1 MPSSSDYILAKKI
14 VAIKKDLINSSVGDN
29 NCYYNCNS
37 TVIGDDYDCRQ
48 TVSGDRYLTIFSETI
63 HKYVISTGTI
73 GIQLEPGL
81 AYTHGQ
87 NIVCVSNTS
96 IPPYDSFKGSVMSY
110 NADTGIIVINKI
122 HDISEGFIY
131 STNRSYKLN
140 IDNNSENL
148 NISMDNQ
155 TDTPCY
161 PNFLPESQGQFTNP
175 RTSQYM
181 TFTPTNGELSVN
193 NMYETTNTIT
203 RKNIQDLDTQ
213 YAVDFIKQLKPK
225 KYTYLKQENVTRFG
239 LLSED
244 IPKTFQNDQLGVS
257 NNKNGVAYSE
267 IIAPIISSINMIF
280 EKLDNLETRFTQM
293 EDTVKTMQNTI
304 TSSAVAT
311 MVASLPSIAESLT
324 DVDESLLAADEPL
337 PDVDEPLL
345 TADEP
350 LPDVDE
356 PLLTADEPLPA
367 IYESVPDVDEPLP
380 VVVEPLPV
388 VDDDEMPINE
398 DVLIEEDNMD
408 EMIEVD
414 NVMDLVHFIAEAK
427 KKYNK

>member
-63 HKYVISTGTI
+63 HKYVINTGSI

-96 IPPYDSFKGSVMSY
+96 IAPYDSFKGSVMSY
-110 NADTGIIVINKI
+110 NTDTGIIVINKI
-122 HDISEGFIY
+122 HDISEGFVY
-131 STNRSYKLN
+131 STSRSYKLN
-140 IDNNSENL
+140 IDNSSENL
-148 NISMDNQ
+148 NISLDNQ

-161 PNFLPESQGQFTNP
+161 PNFLPASQGQFTNP

-193 NMYETTNTIT
+193 TLYETTNTT
-203 RKNIQDLDTQ
+203 SRKNIQDLETS
-213 YAVDFIKQLKPK
+213 YAVNLIKQLKPK
-225 KYTYLKQENVTRFG
+225 KFTYLKQENIKRFG

-244 IPKTFQNDQLGVS
+244 IPKTFQNEQLGVS
-257 NNKNGVAYSE
+257 NSANGVAYSE
-267 IIAPIISSINMIF
+267 LIAPIISSMNMIF
-280 EKLDNLETRFTQM
+280 EKLDNLEERFSQM
-293 EDTVKTMQNTI
+293 ENTITNMQNTVLLNNAQVAMMSAPQ
-304 TSSAVAT
+304 SS
-311 MVASLPSIAESLT
+311 P
-324 DVDESLLAADEPL
+324 
-337 PDVDEPLL
+337 
-345 TADEP
+345 
-350 LPDVDE
+350 
-356 PLLTADEPLPA
+356 
-367 IYESVPDVDEPLP
+367 P
-380 VVVEPLPV
+380 VVELPPPVIEVSSPPPQDMRVDDYLKLEKYFDIPQDNIEIPIIHEEVSLEPYNQDDVIEIDNV
-388 VDDDEMPINE
+388 VD
-398 DVLIEEDNMD
+398 LIH
-408 EMIEVD
+408 
-414 NVMDLVHFIAEAK
+414 LIAEAK

>member
-14 VAIKKDLINSSVGDN
+14 VAIKKDLINSSIGDN

-63 HKYVISTGTI
+63 HKYVINTGSI

-96 IPPYDSFKGSVMSY
+96 IAPYDSFKGSVMSY

-131 STNRSYKLN
+131 STSRSYKLN
-140 IDNNSENL
+140 IDNSSENL
-148 NISMDNQ
+148 NISLDNQ

-161 PNFLPESQGQFTNP
+161 PNFLPASQGQFTNP

-193 NMYETTNTIT
+193 TLYETTNATT
-203 RKNIQDLDTQ
+203 RKNIQDLETS
-213 YAVDFIKQLKPK
+213 YAVNFIKQLKPK
-225 KYTYLKQENVTRFG
+225 KFTYLKQENIKRFG

-244 IPKTFQNDQLGVS
+244 IPKTFQNEQLGVS
-257 NNKNGVAYSE
+257 NNANGVAYSE
-267 IIAPIISSINMIF
+267 LIAPIISSMNMIF
-280 EKLDNLETRFTQM
+280 DKLDNLEARFSQM
-293 EDTVKTMQNTI
+293 EDTVKNMQNMAPLINPT
-304 TSSAVAT
+304 
-311 MVASLPSIAESLT
+311 
-324 DVDESLLAADEPL
+324 LAMMSTPPPVVMETPQTFADEVLTPNDEVLTPNDEVLTPNDEVLTPNDEVL
-337 PDVDEPLL
+337 PQDIRIGDYFKLDNYFNMKQNEIATPTIDEPFSI
-345 TADEP
+345 EQ
-350 LPDVDE
+350 E
-356 PLLTADEPLPA
+356 NN
-367 IYESVPDVDEPLP
+367 
-380 VVVEPLPV
+380 
-388 VDDDEMPINE
+388 DDT
-398 DVLIEEDNMD
+398 IE
-408 EMIEVD
+408 ID
-414 NVMDLVHFIAEAK
+414 NVMDLVHLIAEAK